1 MKKENI
7 ISRRDFLGGTAA
19 LTAFSVMPRYASAA
33 QSASPRSKLNIA
45 GIGVG
50 GMGMVN
56 LQNMEQEN
64 IIALC
69 DVDDACAAK
78 AFERYPNARRYKDY
92 RVLLEKE
99 KDLDAVL
106 IATPDHTHP
115 VIAIAAM
122 RAGKH
127 VYCQK
132 PLSNTLYEARQMA
145 AVARET
151 NVVTQMGNQGHS
163 TDDMRRLCEWIWDG
177 SIGPVRE
184 VHAWCSLSYYPWGHA
199 YWSSTHGVKPDET
212 VDVPSTL
219 DWDLWIGP
227 APMRSYHPC
236 YHPAP
241 WRAWWD
247 FGCGMMGDRGVHTL
261 DPVFWALKLGHPES
275 VTATSSNLNDD
286 THPLAS
292 IVTYHFGQRG
302 DLPPVKVIWFE
313 GTEPPRPDDLEERRN
328 LPAEGGVL
336 FKGDRGTLM
345 CGVYGNSPQLI
356 PYSLMKDYKQ
366 PQPSLAR
373 VEGTHEQNWIDAIK
387 KGQKACSDFSYAGPL
402 TEFALLGNIAKR
414 TPSKLLLWDGEAMKV
429 KNNEQ
434 ANRYIQKQYRDG
446 WAI

>member
-1 MKKENI
+1 MKNESKLN
-7 ISRRDFLGGTAA
+7 RRDFLGGAAA
-19 LTAFSVMPRYASAA
+19 LTAFSVMPHYASAA
-33 QSASPRSKLNIA
+33 QAASPNSKLNLA

-78 AFERYPNARRYKDY
+78 AIERYPNARRYKDY
-92 RVLLEKE
+92 RILLEKE

-115 VIAIAAM
+115 VIAMAAM

-132 PLSNTLYEARQMA
+132 PLSNTIYEARQMA

-177 SIGPVRE
+177 AIGLVRE
-184 VHAWCSLSYYPWGHA
+184 VHAWCSLTYYPWGHA
-199 YWSSTHGVKPDET
+199 YWSTTHGVKPDET
-212 VDVPSTL
+212 VDVPPTL

-227 APMRSYHPC
+227 AAMRPYHPC
-236 YHPAP
+236 YHPAK

-275 VTATSSNLNDD
+275 VTATSTNLNDD

-292 IVTYHFGQRG
+292 IVTYRFAQRG
-302 DLPPVKVIWFE
+302 DLPPVKVIWYE
-313 GTEPPRPDDLEERRN
+313 GTEPPRPDELEEGRS

-345 CGVYGNSPQLI
+345 CGVYGDSPQLI
-356 PYSLMKDYKQ
+356 PYSLMQTYKQ
-366 PQPSLAR
+366 PAPSIPR
-373 VEGTHEQNWIDAIK
+373 VQGTHEQNWIDAIK
-387 KGQKACSDFSYAGPL
+387 KGQKACSDFSYSGPL
-402 TEFALLGNIAKR
+402 TEFSLLGNIAKR

-429 KNNEQ
+429 KNDEK
-434 ANRYIQKQYRDG
+434 ANRYIQKQYREG
-446 WAI
+446 WTL